1 MIVVLVKYMSVVRL
15 PSLPISKQSPFGR
28 NYLLFLLFFYRLP
41 EARSCPVTPRD
52 VFHRRALVSWQRSLR
67 IPLRSAVQ
75 LSRYKEKYI
84 LTLQRECQGKS
95 ATGENREIV
104 LLTFLRTSQRQK
116 SGCNF
121 RVYRKFK
128 FRFEKSSLPISKKTP
143 IGQNFL
149 RYLKISLPFTR
160 SPFLPR
166 HSTRRIS
173 QTRARIMAALPVYP
187 SSVGYSVFKVQ
198 NVRSLSD
205 PLPHVFG
212 VKNDNI
218 FSCS

>member
-1 MIVVLVKYMSVVRL
+1 MFDGEVVLL
-15 PSLPISKQSPFGR
+15 C
-28 NYLLFLLFFYRLP
+28 RLP
-41 EARSCPVTPRD
+41 EAGSCPVTPRG
-52 VFHRRALVSWQRSLR
+52 VFHRCALVSWQHSLC
-67 IPLRSAVQ
+67 IPLRSAIQ
-75 LSRYKEKYI
+75 LSRCIKE
-84 LTLQRECQGKS
+84 LPWDCWGKS